1 MNALDLG
8 KVLWNGRIHIIKKKS
23 NFSRVFFSV
32 GLFRLIFRSI
42 QFMFAVPSVNFNL
55 GGGGGW
61 KPNQLKKSA
70 GFLNFSFTG
79 WTPSTLDKQKMVKG
93 EEKIIIINLFFTID
107 VIH

>member
-55 GGGGGW
+55 VWGGGGVRNHVNW
-61 KPNQLKKSA
+61 KKSA
-70 GFLNFSFTG
+70 ELLNIFDTG
-79 WTPSTLDKQKMVKG
+79 WTPYTLD
-93 EEKIIIINLFFTID
+93 
-107 VIH
+107 